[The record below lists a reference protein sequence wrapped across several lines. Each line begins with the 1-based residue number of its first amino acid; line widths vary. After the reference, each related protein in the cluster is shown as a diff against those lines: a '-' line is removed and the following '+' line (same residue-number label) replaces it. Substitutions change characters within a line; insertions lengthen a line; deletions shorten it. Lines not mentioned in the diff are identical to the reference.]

1 MANAHGPSGW
11 KTGYSILAFGKL
23 GWNVQ
28 GWETF
33 GFVKHFDEP
42 TGFSYDLL
50 NDGPYR
56 ITAKNSQTKSSL
68 DDNDEDQD
76 DDNRPIINDSNKQ
89 DHEIDHEGSD
99 SDRTNKC
106 SKQ

>member
-1 MANAHGPSGW
+1 
-11 KTGYSILAFGKL
+11 L

-33 GFVKHFDEP
+33 GFAKHFDEP

-50 NDGPYR
+50 NDGPYQ
-56 ITAKNSQTKSSL
+56 ITAKNLRTQSSL

-76 DDNRPIINDSNKQ
+76 DDQDDDNRPLINDSNKQ
-89 DHEIDHEGSD
+89 DHEIDQEGSD
-99 SDRTNKC
+99 SDRTK
-106 SKQ
+106 KHPKE

>member
-1 MANAHGPSGW
+1 M
-11 KTGYSILAFGKL
+11 

-33 GFVKHFDEP
+33 GVAKHFDEP
-42 TGFSYDLL
+42 TKLSYDLL

-56 ITAKNSQTKSSL
+56 ITAKNLRTQSSL

-76 DDNRPIINDSNKQ
+76 DDNRPLINDSNKQ

-99 SDRTNKC
+99 SDRTNMH